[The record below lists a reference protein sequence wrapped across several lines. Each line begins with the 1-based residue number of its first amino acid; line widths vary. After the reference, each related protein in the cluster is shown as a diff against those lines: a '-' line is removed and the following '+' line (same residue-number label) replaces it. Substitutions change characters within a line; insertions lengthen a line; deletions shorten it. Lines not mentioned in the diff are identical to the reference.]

1 MKRQWALILLAAI
14 LFAFSAETGNAAQK
28 RSRSTTASRKAR
40 APELGSVAQFK
51 DAFQDGAGKL
61 RLVALVSPT

>member
-1 MKRQWALILLAAI
+1 MKRKWALILLAAI
-14 LFAFSAETGNAAQK
+14 LFAFSAETSNAAQK
-28 RSRSTTASRKAR
+28 RRRSTTASRKAP

-51 DAFQDGAGKL
+51 DAFQNAPGKL

>member
-1 MKRQWALILLAAI
+1 LAAL
-14 LFAFSAETGNAAQK
+14 LFAVSAETSNAAQK

-40 APELGSVAQFK
+40 APELRSVAQFK
-51 DAFQDGAGKL
+51 DAFQNDTGKL

>member
-1 MKRQWALILLAAI
+1 MKRQWALMLSAAI
-14 LFAFSAETGNAAQK
+14 LFAFSAETSKAAQK
-28 RSRSTTASRKAR
+28 RGRPTTASRKAR

-51 DAFQDGAGKL
+51 DAFQNDAGKL